1 MAGRLRWTWDRE
13 KDRANQLKHGLSF
26 QTAARVFDDPTAISR
41 RDPYPEEER
50 WRTIGTVRTSIVI
63 VVHTWPDDDWPAG
76 DDVGR
81 IISARKATARER
93 LAYAERRFGFH

>member
-13 KDRANQLKHGLSF
+13 KNRTNQQKHGLSF
-26 QTAARVFDDPTAISR
+26 QTAARVFHDPMAMSHD
-41 RDPYPEEER
+41 DPYPGEQR
-50 WRTIGTVRTSIVI
+50 SRTIGMVRTSIVF

-93 LAYAERRFGFH
+93 MAYAEGRF

>member
-13 KDRANQLKHGLSF
+13 KNRTNRLKHGLSF
-26 QTAARVFDDPTAISR
+26 PTAARVFDDPMAMTH
-41 RDPYPEEER
+41 RDPYPEDER
-50 WRTIGTVRTSIVI
+50 WRTIGTVGTAVVL
-63 VVHTWPDDDWPAG
+63 VVHTWPEDDWPTD

-93 LAYAERRFGFH
+93 TAYAQGHF